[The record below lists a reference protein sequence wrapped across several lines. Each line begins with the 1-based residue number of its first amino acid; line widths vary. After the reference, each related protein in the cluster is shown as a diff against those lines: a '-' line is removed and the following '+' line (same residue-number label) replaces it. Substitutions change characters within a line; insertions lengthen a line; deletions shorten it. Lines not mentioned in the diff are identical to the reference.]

1 MEIERIE
8 SGILGLDSLI
18 EGGFVKGST
27 NLIAG
32 TTGTGK
38 TTLSCQYILHG
49 LRNGQ
54 AGVYITLE
62 QSQDDILA
70 DVSTFGW
77 DKELK
82 KYIEQGK
89 LIMFYQP
96 PTDIKELHDVTHDLI
111 KRINAQRFVLDSL
124 SVATMGWKISS
135 MDVGKIRTEIFE
147 YFRMLKRTGATSM
160 LITEIPETR
169 QRSLSRF
176 GFEEFVADSVII
188 LHYLEYAAG
197 GIPRSLLI
205 RKMRRTD
212 HKNDVYPL
220 QITKNGIKILAT
232 KR

>member
-1 MEIERIE
+1 MEIERIG

-27 NLIAG
+27 NLVAG

-38 TTLSCQYILHG
+38 TTFSCQYILHG

-54 AGVYITLE
+54 PGVYITLE
-62 QSQDDILA
+62 ESQDDILA
-70 DVSTFGW
+70 DVSRFGW
-77 DKELK
+77 DKEFK
-82 KYIEQGK
+82 KYIDQGK

-96 PTDIKELHDVTHDLI
+96 PTDIKQLYDITHDLM
-111 KRINAQRFVLDSL
+111 KRINAERFVLDSL

-135 MDVGKIRTEIFE
+135 MDIGKIRTEIFE
-147 YFRMLKRTGATSM
+147 YFRMLKRSGATSL

-205 RKMRRTD
+205 RKMRRTN

-220 QITKNGIKILAT
+220 QITERGIKVLAT
-232 KR
+232 KK